1 MGAPLGNRNNVKGRM
16 IYDVLR
22 KRLIQSPE
30 RLERIVEVLISEA
43 ENGKEWAIKEIMD
56 RVDGKPTQFNVLET
70 DATVIPSIEV
80 RFVSSDQAINSANCK
95 LTSSC

>member
-1 MGAPLGNRNNVKGRM
+1 MGAPLGNRNNVKGKM

-70 DATVIPSIEV
+70 DATVIPTIEV
-80 RFVSSDQAINSANCK
+80 RFVNPNQIINAESFNQIEG
-95 LTSSC
+95 

>member
-1 MGAPLGNRNNVKGRM
+1 MGAPLGNRNNVKGKM

-70 DATVIPSIEV
+70 DATVMPTIEV
-80 RFVSSDQAINSANCK
+80 RFVSPDQVINSPNYRQIDAC
-95 LTSSC
+95 